1 MIGVKQNNGN
11 QGGNILYNKNILK
24 YVTNIKKIKLD
35 NYELK
40 LIIHSLN
47 ELRNSLISQ
56 NKDYEIVDEVLMKY
70 FNVLNK

>member
-1 MIGVKQNNGN
+1 M
-11 QGGNILYNKNILK
+11 
-24 YVTNIKKIKLD
+24 KKIKLD

-56 NKDYEIVDEVLMKY
+56 NKDYDIVDEVLMKY
-70 FNVLNK
+70 HANFFMPSNNRLEVF